1 MPFSQTLLPEFDEE
15 MKNTRKLLEC
25 VPDGK
30 FDYQPHPKS
39 MTLGR
44 LASHVAELPSWTTF
58 TLDREVLELGPDFKP
73 DIATSRAQL
82 LENFDKY
89 GSTIITVVN
98 REYCKRVIVLLP
110 GQTHPEQYHIQKDET
125 YHILHG
131 EISLSLDGVTSV
143 RKANDIVVIP
153 RGVRHGFT
161 TRTGTVI
168 EEVSSSYMQG
178 DSFYTD
184 ATIEANANRK
194 TFVTHWMD

>member
-58 TLDREVLELGPDFKP
+58 TLDREGLELGPDFKP

-89 GSTIITVVN
+89 VAEARAQIGAASDADWQKIWTFKWAGKTVMSMPRSAVMRGTIMNHMIHHRAQLGGFLRLNDV
-98 REYCKRVIVLLP
+98 EIP
-110 GQTHPEQYHIQKDET
+110 GMYGPSADEMKFW
-125 YHILHG
+125 
-131 EISLSLDGVTSV
+131 E
-143 RKANDIVVIP
+143 A
-153 RGVRHGFT
+153 
-161 TRTGTVI
+161 
-168 EEVSSSYMQG
+168 SSS
-178 DSFYTD
+178 
-184 ATIEANANRK
+184 
-194 TFVTHWMD
+194 